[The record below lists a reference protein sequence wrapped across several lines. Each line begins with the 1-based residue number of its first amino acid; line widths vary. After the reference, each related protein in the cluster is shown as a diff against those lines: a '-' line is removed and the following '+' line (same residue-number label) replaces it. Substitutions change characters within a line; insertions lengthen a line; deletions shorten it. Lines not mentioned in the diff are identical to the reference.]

1 MRDVALVPE
10 RDVLEPDQRI
20 CSHDA
25 REAADPLG
33 RDRVPLVRHRRRPLL
48 ATCEWL
54 LDLPYLGAR
63 EVPDLGRETVERR
76 GEQRKRGQQLGV
88 AVALEDLR
96 RARRW
101 FESELFARDPLDLR
115 VDRRVLADRPGQL
128 SDPHSGHSPLDP
140 RSVAVESERPPGEL
154 QPECRRL
161 GMDAVRAAHAERVPM
176 LLGPVDD
183 GAKRA
188 IEPFENEGPGVL
200 DGEGEGR
207 VEHVGRRQAEVEP
220 APVLAQRPGNGVDE
234 RGDVVVRLPLEL
246 GHASGRRRLRHRP
259 DARGGVSGHD
269 AELAPALECRELDLE
284 HPGELRFVRPDLGHG
299 GTGVASDHAVI
310 LEGASERRSVTKLV
324 QCCHTLVTHCC
335 PFRR

>member
-1 MRDVALVPE
+1 MSRSCQSATFSSPTSAFARTTRARPQIRSAVIGFRLCGIADDPFWPRANGSSTSRTSVRARCRISVANRSSDE
-10 RDVLEPDQRI
+10 ASSASADSSSAWRSRWRI
-20 CSHDA
+20 CV
-25 REAADPLG
+25 E
-33 RDRVPLVRHRRRPLL
+33 
-48 ATCEWL
+48 
-54 LDLPYLGAR
+54 LGAGSSPSR
-63 EVPDLGRETVERR
+63 SHAIRSTSGSIAAYWPTAPDSFPTRIPAT
-76 GEQRKRGQQLGV
+76 
-88 AVALEDLR
+88 
-96 RARRW
+96 AR
-101 FESELFARDPLDLR
+101 SIR
-115 VDRRVLADRPGQL
+115 V
-128 SDPHSGHSPLDP
+128 
-140 RSVAVESERPPGEL
+140 SVAVESERPPGEL

-188 IEPFENEGPGVL
+188 IEPFENERPGVL

-220 APVLAQRPGNGVDE
+220 APVLAQRPGDGVDE

-246 GHASGRRRLRHRP
+246 GHASRRRRLRHRP
-259 DARGGVSGHD
+259 DARGGVSGHH

-284 HPGELRFVRPDLGHG
+284 HPGEPRLVRPDLGHG

-310 LEGASERRSVTKLV
+310 LEAASERRSVTKLV
-324 QCCHTLVTHCC
+324 QCRHTLVTHCC